1 MMREKFRTAVV
12 PVLFALLLSAT
23 ACGIAGGF
31 EITEEFDQTYDA
43 ATIKFLKLENR
54 NGNVELE
61 VWDRVEIQVK
71 AIKRVRSLREKQAE
85 ERLKVIK
92 IEVTPSEDTL
102 TIRTVWPKRRRGCR
116 LFSGGRSASVHY
128 QLKLPRQLNVDART
142 SNGRL
147 NASGLEGDQLFRS
160 TNGRIE
166 VQEVS
171 GTLEAKTT
179 NGRINVTG
187 ASGRVNLL
195 TTNGTI
201 RANNL
206 KGSLRAKTTN
216 GSIRASFQDSP
227 EDEVNLGTTNGS
239 IRLTFPAGTNA
250 DLLARTRNGSITTEF
265 PVMMRVEG
273 EIKKRPKRVEG
284 KLGSGGVLL
293 DLSTTNGSIRILK
306 STENGEVE
314 AEGESAP
321 SEN

>member
-12 PVLFALLLSAT
+12 PALFALLLSAT

-92 IEVTPSEDTL
+92 IVVTPSEDTL
-102 TIRTVWPKRRRGCR
+102 TIRTVWPQRRREFR
-116 LFSGGRSASVHY
+116 FFSGGRSASVHY

-195 TTNGTI
+195 TTKGTI

-206 KGSLRAKTTN
+206 KGSIRAKTTN

-239 IRLTFPAGTNA
+239 IRLTLPAGTNA
-250 DLLARTRNGSITTEF
+250 DLLARTTNGSVTTEF

>member
-1 MMREKFRTAVV
+1 M
-12 PVLFALLLSAT
+12 
-23 ACGIAGGF
+23 
-31 EITEEFDQTYDA
+31 
-43 ATIKFLKLENR
+43 
-54 NGNVELE
+54 
-61 VWDRVEIQVK
+61 
-71 AIKRVRSLREKQAE
+71 
-85 ERLKVIK
+85 
-92 IEVTPSEDTL
+92 
-102 TIRTVWPKRRRGCR
+102 
-116 LFSGGRSASVHY
+116 
-128 QLKLPRQLNVDART
+128 
-142 SNGRL
+142 
-147 NASGLEGDQLFRS
+147 
-160 TNGRIE
+160 
-166 VQEVS
+166 S

-227 EDEVNLGTTNGS
+227 EDEVNLGEPPTGAF
-239 IRLTFPAGTNA
+239 RLTFPAGTNA

>member
-12 PVLFALLLSAT
+12 PALFALLLSAT

-92 IEVTPSEDTL
+92 IVVTPSEDTL
-102 TIRTVWPKRRRGCR
+102 TIRTVWPKRRRGFQF
-116 LFSGGRSASVHY
+116 FSGGRSASVHY

-195 TTNGTI
+195 TTKGTI

-206 KGSLRAKTTN
+206 KGSIRAKTTN

-239 IRLTFPAGTNA
+239 IRLTLPAGTNA
-250 DLLARTRNGSITTEF
+250 DLLARTTNGSVTTEF

>member
-1 MMREKFRTAVV
+1 MREKFRAAVV
-12 PVLFALLLSAT
+12 LALFALLLSAT

-102 TIRTVWPKRRRGCR
+102 TIRTVWPKRRRGFR
-116 LFSGGRSASVHY
+116 FFIGGRSASVHY
-128 QLKLPRQLNVDART
+128 QLKLPRRLNVDART

-206 KGSLRAKTTN
+206 KGSIRAKTTN

-239 IRLTFPAGTNA
+239 IRLTLPAGTNA
-250 DLLARTRNGSITTEF
+250 DLLARTRNGSVTTEF

>member
-1 MMREKFRTAVV
+1 MREKFRAAVV
-12 PVLFALLLSAT
+12 PALFALLLSAT

-102 TIRTVWPKRRRGCR
+102 TIRTVWPKRSRGSR
-116 LFSGGRSASVHY
+116 FFSGGRSASVHY
-128 QLKLPRQLNVDART
+128 QLKLPRQLNVDVRT

-206 KGSLRAKTTN
+206 KGSIRAKTTN

-239 IRLTFPAGTNA
+239 IRFTLPAGTNA

>member
-1 MMREKFRTAVV
+1 MAGV
-12 PVLFALLLSAT
+12 
-23 ACGIAGGF
+23 AGGV

-43 ATIKFLKLENR
+43 ATIKFLKLENK
-54 NGNVELE
+54 NGNIELE

-71 AIKRVRSLREKQAE
+71 AIKRVKALREERAA
-85 ERLKVIK
+85 ERLRVIK

-102 TIRTVWPKRRRGCR
+102 TIRTLWPKRRRR
-116 LFSGGRSASVHY
+116 FSWFFNGGRSASVHY
-128 QLKLPRQLNVDART
+128 QLKLPRQLNVDVRT

-166 VQEVS
+166 VQEVT

-206 KGSLRAKTTN
+206 KGSIRAKTTN

-239 IRLTFPAGTNA
+239 VRLTLPAGTNA
-250 DLLARTRNGSITTEF
+250 DLLARTTNGSVTTEF

-273 EIKKRPKRVEG
+273 EIKERPKRVEG

>member
-1 MMREKFRTAVV
+1 MREKFRAAVI

-31 EITEEFDQTYDA
+31 ETTEDFDQTYDA

-54 NGNVELE
+54 NGNVDME
-61 VWDRVEIQVK
+61 VWDRAEIQVQ
-71 AIKRVRSLREKQAE
+71 ATKRVKSLRKERAE
-85 ERLKVIK
+85 ERLKALK
-92 IEVTPSEDTL
+92 IEVIPSEDTL
-102 TIRTVWPKRRRGCR
+102 TIRTVWPKRRRRGFR
-116 LFSGGRSASVHY
+116 FFSGGRSASVHY

-142 SNGRL
+142 SNGRV

-187 ASGRVNLL
+187 ASGRVNLW

-239 IRLTFPAGTNA
+239 IRVTLPGDTNA
-250 DLLARTRNGSITTEF
+250 DLLARTTNGTIRTEF
-265 PVMMRVEG
+265 PVTMKVQG
-273 EIKKRPKRVEG
+273 EIRKRPKRVEG